1 MQMTDRDRLPHP
13 PGPDTTDRLPGADDW
28 REQTIP
34 GLTPIP
40 GGPASGA
47 GTTAVYGGPGYGTPP
62 FQQPQYEQPQ
72 YEQPRYEPQR
82 SGTRRYEDVGYDR
95 TGSTGGYGHAGAEP
109 AATAPAYSSRPVATR
124 RPDPVAALLLL
135 LAGIAAAVSLVLH
148 WLTRTQ
154 QTGWTLLRDGLQDF
168 GAIFRTGMWQPL
180 AIILGGG
187 ALFLIGLLVLV
198 PARAH
203 RLLGLLAL
211 LITLAIGAAVL
222 VPLADADWR
231 LSPFAIGFF
240 FAFAV
245 GGLGLLGSLKALLSS
260 PRLR

>member
-1 MQMTDRDRLPHP
+1 MTDREKAPHP
-13 PGPDTTDRLPGADDW
+13 VAPDSTDRLPGADDW

-47 GTTAVYGGPGYGTPP
+47 GTTAVYGGPGYGNPP
-62 FQQPQYEQPQ
+62 YQEPRSEQPGYQ
-72 YEQPRYEPQR
+72 PQR

-95 TGSTGGYGHAGAEP
+95 TGSAGSYGYPGGQP
-109 AATAPAYSSRPVATR
+109 AATAPAYSSRPVPIR

-154 QTGWTLLRDGLQDF
+154 QTGWILLRDGLQNF

-187 ALFLIGLLVLV
+187 ALFLLGLLVLV

-211 LITLAIGAAVL
+211 LITLAIGAAIL

-231 LSPFAIGFF
+231 LSRFGIGFF

-245 GGLGLLGSLKALLSS
+245 GGLGLLGALKALLTG
-260 PRLR
+260 PRLRS